1 MSNASISTNKL
12 SIGYDATIVQRDL
25 SFSLKPG
32 EMVCMLGP
40 NGCGKSTLLRT
51 LAGLQPPLEGEFK
64 LSTSDFTTSLNS
76 KLSSLNSKDI
86 ALVLT
91 ERLSMDNTTV
101 HDVVALGRYPYS
113 SFLDGLTKEDE
124 AIIADSLRQVGF
136 KDSTLNSPTSLN
148 SQLST
153 LNSFFNAHSD
163 GEKQRILIA
172 KALAQQT
179 PIILLDEPT
188 AHLDLPHRLKQ
199 PVVLG
204 YIVAGVLVGPNLL
217 GENIVS
223 HENVEAWGNIG
234 VLFVLFCIGLEF
246 RLKNLFESGKTALV
260 GAATIIIGMLVLG
273 YGVGRFALLDNM
285 NSLFLAAMLC
295 MSSTTIVMKA
305 IDEAGLSKA
314 RFVKGATGI
323 LILEDIVAV
332 VLLVLLSSIAVKNS
346 FEGVELLKKVG
357 VLAITLVVWFV
368 VGILIIP
375 TFLRKVRKYLND
387 ETLII
392 LALGLCLGMVL
403 TAEEAGFSS
412 ALGAFVMGMVLAETL
427 EAHRIEHL
435 MAPLK
440 NVFAAI
446 FFVSVGMMINPASL
460 VEYWSPILFVSLV
473 IIVGMIVFG
482 TLGCWWGGETMKDAM
497 STGFSFV
504 QIGEFSFIIA
514 ALGSKLGV
522 TDPAIYPI
530 IVAASVLTTFLTP
543 YIMKATVPCYNFF
556 YSHASARLKE
566 KIDRRE
572 LEVAQAEQKTTGS
585 SENKFLAHSEK
596 VQHALRH
603 TIVTKR
609 VVKLFFT
616 NMSENDKKEE
626 NHA

>member
-1 MSNASISTNKL
+1 M
-12 SIGYDATIVQRDL
+12 
-25 SFSLKPG
+25 
-32 EMVCMLGP
+32 
-40 NGCGKSTLLRT
+40 
-51 LAGLQPPLEGEFK
+51 
-64 LSTSDFTTSLNS
+64 
-76 KLSSLNSKDI
+76 
-86 ALVLT
+86 
-91 ERLSMDNTTV
+91 V
-101 HDVVALGRYPYS
+101 HDLYILMITAGVVAL
-113 SFLDGLTKEDE
+113 L
-124 AIIADSLRQVGF
+124 F
-136 KDSTLNSPTSLN
+136 KLM
-148 SQLST
+148 
-153 LNSFFNAHSD
+153 
-163 GEKQRILIA
+163 
-172 KALAQQT
+172 
-179 PIILLDEPT
+179 
-188 AHLDLPHRLKQ
+188 KQ

-204 YIVAGVLVGPNLL
+204 YIVAGILVGPHLF
-217 GENIVS
+217 GENLVS
-223 HENVEAWGNIG
+223 MENVETWGNIG

-246 RLKNLFESGKTALV
+246 RLKNLFESGKVALV

-305 IDEAGLSKA
+305 VDEAGLSKA
-314 RFVKGATGI
+314 RFVKGATSI
-323 LILEDIVAV
+323 LIFEDIVAV

-346 FEGVELLKKVG
+346 FEGVELLEKVC
-357 VLAITLVVWFV
+357 VLAATLVVWFV

-375 TFLRKVRKYLND
+375 TFLRWVRPHLND
-387 ETLII
+387 EILII

-427 EAHRIEHL
+427 EAHRIEQL

-460 VEYWSPILFVSLV
+460 VTYWDSILFVAVV

-497 STGFSFV
+497 QTGFAFV

-543 YIMKATVPCYNFF
+543 YIMKAAVPCYTFLYN
-556 YSHASARLKE
+556 HASPRLKA
-566 KIDRRE
+566 KIDARE
-572 LEVAQAEQKTTGS
+572 VQVEQAEKAASAQQEVADNQPSSADKVRHAVRKT
-585 SENKFLAHSEK
+585 
-596 VQHALRH
+596 V
-603 TIVTKR
+603 VTKR
-609 VVKLFFT
+609 LVDLFLK
-616 NMSENDKKEE
+616 NMSENDRKG
-626 NHA
+626 

>member
-1 MSNASISTNKL
+1 M
-12 SIGYDATIVQRDL
+12 VHDL
-25 SFSLKPG
+25 YILMITAGVVSL
-32 EMVCMLGP
+32 L
-40 NGCGKSTLLRT
+40 
-51 LAGLQPPLEGEFK
+51 FK
-64 LSTSDFTTSLNS
+64 L
-76 KLSSLNSKDI
+76 
-86 ALVLT
+86 
-91 ERLSMDNTTV
+91 
-101 HDVVALGRYPYS
+101 
-113 SFLDGLTKEDE
+113 
-124 AIIADSLRQVGF
+124 
-136 KDSTLNSPTSLN
+136 
-148 SQLST
+148 
-153 LNSFFNAHSD
+153 
-163 GEKQRILIA
+163 
-172 KALAQQT
+172 
-179 PIILLDEPT
+179 
-188 AHLDLPHRLKQ
+188 LKQ

-217 GENIVS
+217 GHNLVTP
-223 HENVEAWGNIG
+223 ENVEAWGNIG

-260 GAATIIIGMLVLG
+260 GATTIIVGMLVLG

-357 VLAITLVVWFV
+357 VLAVTLVVWFV

-375 TFLRKVRKYLND
+375 TLLRMVRPYLND

-460 VEYWSPILFVSLV
+460 VEYWPSILFVSVV

-543 YIMKATVPCYNFF
+543 YIMKATVPCYNFL
-556 YSHASARLKE
+556 YKHASPRLKT
-566 KIDRRE
+566 KIDTRE
-572 LEVAQAEQKTTGS
+572 QVVEQAEQKSSSS
-585 SENKFLAHSEK
+585 SEDKFQAHKER
-596 VQHALRH
+596 VQHALRK
-603 TIVTKR
+603 TVITKR
-609 VVKLFFT
+609 VVNLFFT
-616 NMSENDKKEE
+616 NMSENDTKVETDKKEE